1 MTKEEENELRT
12 FETRVRQLL
21 LAYNALKAENRRL
34 QEALASREEALTAA
48 GETARRLQEDYARLR
63 MAKMMAISNGDLKE
77 ARRRVDR
84 LVREVDKCIALL
96 GV

>member
-21 LAYNALKAENRRL
+21 LAYNALKAENRQL
-34 QEALASREEALTAA
+34 QETLAAREASLAAA
-48 GETARRLQEDYARLR
+48 GEAARQLQEDYTRLR
-63 MAKMMAISNGDLKE
+63 MAKMMVISNGDLKE
-77 ARRRVDR
+77 ARQRVDR

>member
-34 QEALASREEALTAA
+34 QEALAAREEALAAA

-77 ARRRVDR
+77 ARQRIDR